1 MNAHRVSD
9 RGRGRRRGR
18 EDYYHL
24 VENAGHRVEAAATDE
39 NGRWPGAGRRRSA
52 AAAAF
57 AGGDIRRR
65 RELKAGPELEDGMC
79 CGFVGKR
86 IRWNYD

>member
-9 RGRGRRRGR
+9 RGRGRGRRR
-18 EDYYHL
+18 
-24 VENAGHRVEAAATDE
+24 NAGHRVEAAATDE

-79 CGFVGKR
+79 CGFVGQR